1 MPTTKAYL
9 TKRLPRMIHLKTKS
23 YRFIREEIEAFI
35 KAQRIAPKGEE
46 PGMQHPKLHLPR
58 QPSR

>member
-46 PGMQHPKLHLPR
+46 P
-58 QPSR
+58 